1 MLGTTKTGETPNSF
15 GMKDNKHTASS
26 KKHAGP
32 MAHNLVMSLP
42 RFNDVETPALSLVP
56 LFTWNALS
64 QLISLAS
71 KPGPV

>member
-1 MLGTTKTGETPNSF
+1 
-15 GMKDNKHTASS
+15 
-26 KKHAGP
+26 